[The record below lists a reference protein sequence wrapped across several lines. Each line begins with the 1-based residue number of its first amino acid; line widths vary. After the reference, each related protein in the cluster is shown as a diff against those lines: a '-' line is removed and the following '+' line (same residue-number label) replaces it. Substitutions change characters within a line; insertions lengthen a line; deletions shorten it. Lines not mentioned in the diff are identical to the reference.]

1 MGILKKLLKK
11 QEPAPEEDKKRK
23 PTLKEDIKTG
33 SEWFVQA
40 MDSSGYRLD
49 WTIESFHE
57 LDRFFDEQKRPG
69 GILDGKVGTKLF
81 AAASY
86 VGETIIKEV
95 GGVWET
101 DDSDPQG
108 ELNIAVRLR
117 SGGVI
122 WPVQRVMKRFENG
135 AEDSLY
141 AYGCVLKCGK

>member
-1 MGILKKLLKK
+1 MGLLKKLLKK
-11 QEPAPEEDKKRK
+11 QEP
-23 PTLKEDIKTG
+23 TLEEDIKKA

-40 MDSSGYRLD
+40 MGSSGYRLD
-49 WTIESFHE
+49 GTIESFRE
-57 LDRFFDEQKRPG
+57 LDRFFEEQKRPG
-69 GILDGKVGTKLF
+69 GILDGEVGTKLF

-101 DDSDPQG
+101 DDSDPKG

-117 SGGVI
+117 DGGVI
-122 WPVQRVMKRFENG
+122 WPVRRVMKRFENG

-141 AYGCVLKCGK
+141 AYGYVLKCGK